1 MNKKIFKKIIASSLL
16 VFAFFVFSSVSTY
29 AVGPDADVKEK
40 TSSKLDTPTGP
51 GTSAKQPL
59 ITCGND
65 GNECTVKDFF
75 NLIQSVINLVF
86 MLAGFVVAGMFM
98 YAGFLMITA
107 SGNASQIQKAKTI
120 FRRVVIGFLIMF
132 ASYLL
137 VKNLLKH
144 LELNDSVKSLFMNLI
159 Q

>member
-1 MNKKIFKKIIASSLL
+1 MNKTFKKIIISILL
-16 VFAFFVFSSVSTY
+16 ITSVFVFSNTYTY
-29 AVGPDADVKEK
+29 AIGPDVNVKEK
-40 TSSKLDTPTGP
+40 ASSKLDTPTGP

-59 ITCGND
+59 ITCGTD
-65 GNECTVKDFF
+65 KECTVQDFF

-86 MLAGFVVAGMFM
+86 ILAGFVVAGMFM

-107 SGNASQIQKAKTI
+107 SGNTSQIQKAKTI

-159 Q
+159 K